1 MRTLACVDPKK
12 AMSRDFDRESMAGKI
27 KLLHV
32 ITGLT
37 TGGAERALYNLLKG
51 GLSERLNSHIISLK
65 DDGTIGR
72 RIRALGV
79 PVTTLDMLGGWP
91 SLSGLTKLRR
101 IVREFQPDII
111 QGWMY
116 HGNVAAILA
125 RTMSSR
131 RPILVWT
138 IHSSLYDLNH
148 EGPITRQVIRA
159 NRWFSSAPDALVYV
173 SWLARKRH
181 EEFGF
186 APQNGRIIPN
196 GIDVQQFSFSSASRQ
211 RVRSE
216 LGIPQDA
223 PVVGHVARLH
233 PMKDHQSFLQAATDI
248 SRRYP
253 ETHFLLCGRDVLLE
267 ESSLA
272 QLIPVHVQDRFHLL
286 GERSDVAD
294 LMSAMDI
301 FCQSSWSEA
310 FPIVLGEA
318 MVTQVPCVATDVGD
332 SATII
337 GDTGVVV
344 PPRDV
349 TALVDGIERLLRMP
363 VEERRTMGASARV
376 RIQANYTLEAV
387 VDQHAELYEKLMQQ
401 EGER

>member
-1 MRTLACVDPKK
+1 
-12 AMSRDFDRESMAGKI
+12 MSRDFDSESMAGKI

-65 DDGTIGR
+65 DDGTIGP
-72 RIRALGV
+72 RIRELGV
-79 PVTTLDMLGGWP
+79 PVTTLEMLGGWP

-101 IVREFQPDII
+101 IVTEFQPDII

-116 HGNVAAILA
+116 HGNVASTLA
-125 RTMSSR
+125 RSMLSR

-159 NRWFSSAPDALVYV
+159 NRFFSSTPDALLYV
-173 SWLARKRH
+173 GWLARKRH

-233 PMKDHQSFLQAATDI
+233 PMKDHKSFLQAATDL

-272 QLIPVHVQDRFHLL
+272 QLIPIHVQDRFHLL

-294 LMSAMDI
+294 LMSSMDI

-349 TALVDGIERLLRMP
+349 EALVDGIEHLLTMP
-363 VEERRTMGASARV
+363 VKDRRTMGASARA
-376 RIQANYTLEAV
+376 RIQAKYTLEAV
-387 VDQHAELYEKLMQQ
+387 VEEHALLYKELMQHKR
-401 EGER
+401 GAKFVWHS

>member
-1 MRTLACVDPKK
+1 
-12 AMSRDFDRESMAGKI
+12 MSPDFDSESMAGKI
-27 KLLHV
+27 DLLHV

-51 GLSERLNSHIISLK
+51 GLAERTNSHIISLRN
-65 DDGTIGR
+65 DGTIGP
-72 RIRALGV
+72 RIRALGI

-91 SLSGLTKLRR
+91 SLSGLIKLRR
-101 IVREFQPDII
+101 VVREFQPEII

-116 HGNVAAILA
+116 HGNLAATLA
-125 RTMSSR
+125 RTMVSR

-148 EGPITRQVIRA
+148 EGRITRQVIRA
-159 NRWFSSAPDALVYV
+159 NRFFSFAPDALLYV
-173 SWLARKRH
+173 SRLSRKRH
-181 EEFGF
+181 EDFGF
-186 APQNGRIIPN
+186 ASPNGRVIPN
-196 GIDVQQFSFSSASRQ
+196 GIDVQLFSFSSASRQ
-211 RVRSE
+211 HVRSE
-216 LGIPQDA
+216 LGIPGDA

-233 PMKDHQSFLQAATDI
+233 PMKDHPSFLKAAADLAQ
-248 SRRYP
+248 RYP

-267 ESSLA
+267 ETALA
-272 QLIPVHVQDRFHLL
+272 QLIPTQVQDRFHLL
-286 GERSDVAD
+286 GERSDVSA

-318 MVTQVPCVATDVGD
+318 MVTQVPCVVTDVGD

-349 TALVDGIERLLRMP
+349 KALVDGIESLITKSL
-363 VEERRTMGASARV
+363 EDRRTMGASARA
-376 RIQANYTLEAV
+376 RIQANYTLGAV
-387 VDQHAELYEKLMQQ
+387 VEQHAALYEKLMQQ
-401 EGER
+401 KGGS